1 MNKETLT
8 QTATEAERKAVDA
21 LINIMLAFLLALV
34 AFSAGYFIAAAEAAA
49 LVKTILTDQQ

>member
-8 QTATEAERKAVDA
+8 QSSSDAKCKALDA
-21 LINIMLAFLLALV
+21 LINILLIFLLALV

-49 LVKTILTDQQ
+49 MVKTILTNQQ